1 MPKQN
6 GLQKA
11 GLSGPCWFWEANN
24 QLENGAVL
32 PLSLHPFLQGWVPNG
47 MLEPNESQVAMG
59 VMLAIAACVWHGTWA
74 SQPGDSPAAPT
85 DQHRT
90 SVSLLD
96 QPYLKL
102 S

>member
-1 MPKQN
+1 
-6 GLQKA
+6 
-11 GLSGPCWFWEANN
+11 
-24 QLENGAVL
+24 
-32 PLSLHPFLQGWVPNG
+32 
-47 MLEPNESQVAMG
+47 MLEPNGSQVAMG
-59 VMLAIAACVWHGTWA
+59 LMLAIAACMWHGTWA

-96 QPYLKL
+96 QPYLRL